1 MLLKNYVKP
10 LSVMGLI
17 LLTAACS
24 RLPGRLPE
32 KTMEPPADA
41 ALQDK
46 FNRAVQLMQQ
56 QKYDQAEPLLRQLT
70 QAAPD
75 RAAPYG
81 NLGILYA
88 KAERWKDAQPL
99 LERSVKLDPG
109 NPALWT
115 ELGVVYRQNGMLD
128 AAQTAYQRALQIN
141 SNYPLAHLDIG
152 ILYDLYLQKP
162 QQALEHYR
170 RYQALKRG
178 EDKQVA
184 LWITDLEKRVNSA
197 SGITK

>member
-1 MLLKNYVKP
+1 MLLKNYIKP
-10 LSVMGLI
+10 IAVIGLI

-24 RLPGRLPE
+24 RLPGRLSE
-32 KTMEPPADA
+32 KTMEPPVDA

-56 QKYDQAEPLLRQLT
+56 QKYDQAEPLLRQVSR
-70 QAAPD
+70 AAPD

-88 KAERWKDAQPL
+88 RSERWKDAQPL
-99 LERSVKLDPG
+99 LERSVKLDPN

-115 ELGVVYRQNGMLD
+115 ELGVVYRQNGKWD
-128 AAQTAYQRALQIN
+128 AAQTAYQRALQID

-170 RYQALKRG
+170 RYQELKRG

-184 LWITDLEKRVNSA
+184 LWITDLEKRTNSA
-197 SGITK
+197 SGTTK